1 MTGVIGRVAVVTG
14 AGSAGG
20 IGFAIA
26 RNLVAGG
33 ARVCVTATTARIHD
47 RAADL
52 GCMSHIADLTD
63 PDQVADLIA
72 AVEAKLGPVE
82 ILINNA
88 GMVQSG
94 KAADESLVADISDAE
109 WAHHMALNLNTAFHC
124 CRAVLPGMAARG
136 HGRIVNMASV
146 TGPMVTFA
154 GTAGY
159 STAKAGMVGLTRSIA
174 LEYGAQGI
182 TCNAVLPG
190 WIASE
195 SQTKLEAKAGLSTPL
210 GRSGTPDE
218 VAACAVFLSS
228 DEASYVTGSMLVV
241 DGGNTVQ
248 DMKL

>member
-33 ARVCVTATTARIHD
+33 ARVCITATTARIHD

-63 PDQVADLIA
+63 PDQVAALIA

-109 WAHHMALNLNTAFHC
+109 WAHHLALNLNTAFHC

-174 LEYGAQGI
+174 LEYGARGI

-195 SQTKLEAKAGLSTPL
+195 SQTELEAKAGLSTPL

-218 VAACAVFLSS
+218 VATCAVFLSS

>member
-63 PDQVADLIA
+63 PDQVAALIA
-72 AVEAKLGPVE
+72 AVQAQLGPVE

-174 LEYGAQGI
+174 LEYGARGI

-195 SQTKLEAKAGLSTPL
+195 SQTELEAEAGLSTPL

-218 VAACAVFLSS
+218 VAACAVFLST

>member
-1 MTGVIGRVAVVTG
+1 MTGVVGRVAVVTG

-26 RNLVAGG
+26 RALVAGG
-33 ARVCVTATTARIHD
+33 ARVCITATTARIHD

-63 PDQVADLIA
+63 PDQVTGLIA

-82 ILINNA
+82 VLVNNA

-94 KAADESLVADISDAE
+94 KAVGESLVADISDAE

-195 SQTKLEAKAGLSTPL
+195 SQTVPEAKAGLATPL
-210 GRSGTPDE
+210 RRSGTPDE

-241 DGGNTVQ
+241 DGGNALQ
-248 DMKL
+248 DMKT

>member
-1 MTGVIGRVAVVTG
+1 MTGVVGRVAVVTG

-26 RNLVAGG
+26 RALVAGG
-33 ARVCVTATTARIHD
+33 ARVCITATTARIHD

-63 PDQVADLIA
+63 PDQVTGLIA

-82 ILINNA
+82 VLVNNA

-94 KAADESLVADISDAE
+94 KAVGESMVADISDAE

-195 SQTKLEAKAGLSTPL
+195 SQTVPEAKAGLATPL
-210 GRSGTPDE
+210 RRSGTPDE

-241 DGGNTVQ
+241 DGGNTLQ
-248 DMKL
+248 DMKT

>member
-26 RNLVAGG
+26 RILVASG
-33 ARVCVTATTARIHD
+33 ARVCITATTARIHD

-63 PDQVADLIA
+63 PDQVAALIA
-72 AVEAKLGPVE
+72 AVQAQLGPVE

-174 LEYGAQGI
+174 LEYGARGI

-195 SQTKLEAKAGLSTPL
+195 SQTELEAEAGLSTPL

-218 VAACAVFLSS
+218 VAACAVFLST